1 MRDIYDVYEPKVHET
16 FGQIRNFINC
26 LMIFLCLASFA
37 YFFFWIGAI
46 NDSYILEAGSAIFKP
61 LASIFY
67 GQEITAA
74 TYQNMS
80 AILLCAIFPT
90 ILVQYVCNKIEDNL
104 ISNHKKVVKMN
115 EEIEHQKEIAKFRSR
130 YDGVRMYSICLSLDY
145 KAKETMSNESKQ
157 KLSSVLY
164 SKIKNKL
171 KLLEPK
177 SFVSF
182 SDVLIFSSD
191 NFSNYD
197 LIYDTILKM
206 LANAKK
212 DIEKNYNITLIP
224 SITTD
229 AYQENFKLN
238 DIRQNHFEIQSFNF
252 KNRSLSSATFANKY
266 KHLKQNKYAGIPIGE
281 YAYFKDDLSKTFELN
296 VIHKNLELQLNET
309 I

>member
-1 MRDIYDVYEPKVHET
+1 MRDIYDVYEPRVHET
-16 FGQIRNFINC
+16 FGQIRGFINS

-37 YFFFWIGAI
+37 YLFFWIGAV
-46 NDSYILEAGSAIFKP
+46 NDDYILEAGSAIFKP
-61 LASIFY
+61 LASILY
-67 GQEITAA
+67 GEEITAA

-80 AILLCAIFPT
+80 VLLFCAIFPT
-90 ILVQYVCNKIEDNL
+90 ILLQYVCNKIEEYL
-104 ISNHKKVVKMN
+104 ILNHKKVMKMN
-115 EEIEHQKEIAKFRSR
+115 EEIEHQKEMVRFRSR
-130 YDGVRMYSICLSLDY
+130 YDGIRMYSICLSIDY
-145 KAKETMSNESKQ
+145 QAKENINAENKQ
-157 KLSSVLY
+157 KISSALY
-164 SKIKNKL
+164 QKIKNKL
-171 KLLEPK
+171 KLLEPR

-197 LIYDTILKM
+197 MIYDTILKI

-212 DIEKNYNITLIP
+212 DIETNYKISLIP

-238 DIRQNHFEIQSFNF
+238 DIRQNHFQIQSFNF

-266 KHLKQNKYAGIPIGE
+266 KHLKQSKYAGIPIGE
-281 YAYFKDDLSKTFELN
+281 YAYFKDDSSKTFELN
-296 VIHKNLELQLNET
+296 VIHKNLDMQLSKT